1 MTVRLPLTNP
11 KVRTALKNLS
21 VKDFKD
27 FGMQQIAYIR
37 AVNNN
42 NDNSTLYSIHSA
54 DGEEISV
61 MDTLDQ
67 AIIAT
72 RKNDLEPVTLH

>member
-1 MTVRLPLTNP
+1 MTARLSLTNP

-21 VKDFKD
+21 VEDFKD

-37 AVNNN
+37 AID
-42 NDNSTLYSIHSA
+42 NDNSTIYSIRSA

-72 RKNDLEPVTLH
+72 RQNDLEPVTVH

>member
-21 VKDFKD
+21 VEDFKD
-27 FGMQQIAYIR
+27 FGLQQIAYIR
-37 AVNNN
+37 TVD
-42 NDNSTLYSIHSA
+42 NDNNTIYSIHSA
-54 DGEEISV
+54 DGKEISV

-67 AIIAT
+67 AIVAT
-72 RKNDLEPVTLH
+72 RQNDLEPVTVH

>member
-1 MTVRLPLTNP
+1 MIIKHPLTNP
-11 KVRTALKNLS
+11 KVRTALRNLS
-21 VKDFKD
+21 VEDFKD

-42 NDNSTLYSIHSA
+42 DSTLYSIRSA

-72 RKNDLEPVTLH
+72 RQNDLEPVTVH

>member
-1 MTVRLPLTNP
+1 MTVKHPLTNP
-11 KVRTALKNLS
+11 KVKTVLKNLS
-21 VKDFKD
+21 MQDFKD

-37 AVNNN
+37 AVD
-42 NDNSTLYSIHSA
+42 NDNNTIYSIRSA

-72 RKNDLEPVTLH
+72 RQNDLEPVTVH

>member
-1 MTVRLPLTNP
+1 MTTKLPLTNP
-11 KVRTALKNLS
+11 KVRTALRNLS

-37 AVNNN
+37 AID
-42 NDNSTLYSIHSA
+42 NDNNTIYSVHSA

>member
-1 MTVRLPLTNP
+1 
-11 KVRTALKNLS
+11 
-21 VKDFKD
+21 
-27 FGMQQIAYIR
+27 MQQIAYIR
-37 AVNNN
+37 TVD
-42 NDNSTLYSIHSA
+42 NDNSTLYSIRSA

-72 RKNDLEPVTLH
+72 RQNDLEPVTLH

>member
-1 MTVRLPLTNP
+1 MTIKHPLTNP
-11 KVRTALKNLS
+11 KVRTALRNLS

-37 AVNNN
+37 TVD
-42 NDNSTLYSIHSA
+42 NDNSTLYSIRSA

-72 RKNDLEPVTLH
+72 RQNDLEPVTLH